1 MIQTQKI
8 IYIVQPLFFDFRGN
22 ASVHRSK
29 RTPASRSPNL
39 YPLPNFRV
47 GERVSYE
54 SLPHP
59 KATDRDGASVMLNRT
74 SNQNM
79 VSESAHEAQKG
90 NSSYQRIK

>member
-1 MIQTQKI
+1 M
-8 IYIVQPLFFDFRGN
+8 FFSTFFRGD
-22 ASVHRSK
+22 ASVHGSK
-29 RTPASRSPNL
+29 WAPTSRSPNL

-59 KATDRDGASVMLNRT
+59 KATDRDGAPVMFNRT
-74 SNQNM
+74 ANQNM
-79 VSESAHEAQKG
+79 VSKSTHEAQKR